1 MFTPPPSPNPPHNKY
16 EHDDDDFRDSDQII
30 IDAQV
35 NERKRLV
42 GRKTKWAVVLVPL
55 ILVLITAFNRFAS
68 QPIVFNFLTSSSSAS
83 SNWHSWPPNVDVW
96 RPHRQ
101 HLSSRTFDN
110 GSQKLSIA
118 PIHSTS
124 STTSSSSSSSPSLSS
139 TAGTTSQTPAIPTIP
154 STAVV
159 PTPFPQPLDSSFQNN
174 FSSVSC
180 YNFFL
185 NMTNTLPFRAC
196 RPFSLLLQSSEA
208 FLEVTMFFRRIA
220 VTSLTVSFIYRP
232 RPTFHC

>member
-16 EHDDDDFRDSDQII
+16 ERDDDDFRDSAAQII
-30 IDAQV
+30 IDAQA

-68 QPIVFNFLTSSSSAS
+68 QPIMFNFLTSSSAS

-96 RPHRQ
+96 RSHRQ

-110 GSQKLSIA
+110 GSQKLSVA
-118 PIHSTS
+118 PVHSKS
-124 STTSSSSSSSPSLSS
+124 SSSSSSSPSSSSS
-139 TAGTTSQTPAIPTIP
+139 TAETTSQTPAIPTIP

-208 FLEVTMFFRRIA
+208 FLEVTYCITTASPSR
-220 VTSLTVSFIYRP
+220 
-232 RPTFHC
+232 H